1 MSRAWQ
7 EKPCAGRFS
16 PFYAAPRASFLPWP
30 LGWLPRA
37 RGVPD
42 QGINWEETSLP
53 LWGFSSPPPPPP
65 RVHHP
70 LGDGH
75 LACIRA
81 SRAVFSAGK
90 IGSNSFGL
98 TIAFLFPCISHLISL
113 CQAWGDV
120 FMQSPEYLCFSTR
133 VPSGM
138 D

>member
-1 MSRAWQ
+1 MLADSVHFTQLPEPVFFLGLWDGFPGPEECLTKAST
-7 EKPCAGRFS
+7 GRRPHCHCGAFH
-16 PFYAAPRASFLPWP
+16 P
-30 LGWLPRA
+30 
-37 RGVPD
+37 
-42 QGINWEETSLP
+42 
-53 LWGFSSPPPPPP
+53 PPPPPP

-70 LGDGH
+70 LRDGH